1 MTQHQ
6 YGVVLSHYNI
16 EQILLGE
23 NLMEEICFLFSEISD
38 EKKFSTTA
46 ISQNK

>member
-1 MTQHQ
+1 MPQHQ
-6 YGVVLSHYNI
+6 YGVVLSHNNI

-23 NLMEEICFLFSEISD
+23 NLFFSEISD
-38 EKKFSTTA
+38 ETKFSTTA